1 MQRRPCSQQRRVT
14 GCSRRC
20 PRTAAPI
27 DRPRRRASVFA
38 RTGILPSQAIRAM
51 IAGGEIM
58 AAPDIEANQI
68 QPASLDLRLG
78 KVAYR
83 IRASFLPGPN
93 ATVRDKLAE
102 LKFHEID
109 LTKGAVLE
117 AGCVYLVPLIEQLK
131 LRSTIAGF
139 ANPKSSTG
147 RLDVFTRLIADRQ
160 DGFDS
165 GRGRLFGPALRRDLP
180 AHLLH
185 QGALRLAAQSDQVP
199 PPRRPAARRRR
210 AARPGRRP
218 APCARFIPTS
228 AWSRAMPRSAKDS
241 ICASA
246 SRRSRRR
253 PRRLSRAPLS
263 PAWSM
268 STRSAPTTSSSI
280 WEAVHL
286 GEDRRLV
293 LDPHEFYILA
303 SKESVSVPPA
313 YVAEM
318 APFDPL
324 IGEYR
329 VHYAGFFDP
338 GFGYAEGK
346 APGAK
351 AVLEVRSLDIPFIL
365 EDGQIVGRL
374 VYDKLTDIPDTDLR
388 PGHRLALPGA
398 RPEAVQALQAG
409 TSASSAEQLPPPS
422 TQNLAQ
428 SDGRA

>member
-1 MQRRPCSQQRRVT
+1 MNPGEKAELRVT
-14 GCSRRC
+14 GRRNHAKNTSMSSAKTLFDAL
-20 PRTAAPI
+20 PESPPVTSTPEPTR
-27 DRPRRRASVFA
+27 SVFS
-38 RTGILPSQAIRAM
+38 RTGILPCQAVRAM
-51 IAGGEIM
+51 IAAGEIM
-58 AAPDIEANQI
+58 GAPDIDANQI

-93 ATVRDKLAE
+93 ATVRGKLEA

-160 DGFDS
+160 ESFDAVEEGYSGPLFAEICPRTFSIKVRYGSRLNQIRFRRRVGQQLDAGEQPGRVGDRRLREIHSDVGLVEGDAAIRDGLNLSISLAPIPPS
-165 GRGRLFGPALRRDLP
+165 GLVGYR
-180 AHLLH
+180 
-185 QGALRLAAQSDQVP
+185 
-199 PPRRPAARRRR
+199 ARRY
-210 AARPGRRP
+210 AGVIDVDEVGAYD
-218 APCARFIPTS
+218 TNQY
-228 AWSRAMPRSAKDS
+228 
-241 ICASA
+241 
-246 SRRSRRR
+246 
-253 PRRLSRAPLS
+253 
-263 PAWSM
+263 
-268 STRSAPTTSSSI
+268 
-280 WEAVHL
+280 WEAVQL

-303 SKESVSVPPA
+303 SKERVSVPPA

-338 GFGYAEGK
+338 GFGYTAGK

-374 VYDKLTDIPDTDLR
+374 VYDKLTDIPDTLY
-388 PGHRLALPGA
+388 GQGIGSHY
-398 RPEAVQALQAG
+398 QAQGLKLSKHFNQC
-409 TSASSAEQLPPPS
+409 
-422 TQNLAQ
+422 
-428 SDGRA
+428 

>member
-1 MQRRPCSQQRRVT
+1 MPPAEPQAAESQDELFAGLPKKLQMTVPAEATR
-14 GCSRRC
+14 S
-20 PRTAAPI
+20 I
-27 DRPRRRASVFA
+27 FA

-51 IAGGEIM
+51 IAGGEIFG
-58 AAPDIEANQI
+58 APEIETNQI

-93 ATVRDKLAE
+93 ATVRDKLEA

-147 RLDVFTRLIADRQ
+147 RLDVFTRLIADYQ
-160 DGFDS
+160 DSFDAVEEGYS
-165 GRGRLFGPALRRDLP
+165 GPLFAEICPRTFSIKVRYGSRLNQIRFRRRVGQQLDAGEQPGRVGDRRLREIQSDVGLVEGD
-180 AHLLH
+180 AAIDE
-185 QGALRLAAQSDQVP
+185 GLRLSISLAPIMPSGLVGY
-199 PPRRPAARRRR
+199 RARRF
-210 AARPGRRP
+210 AGVIDVDAIGAYEPEQY
-218 APCARFIPTS
+218 
-228 AWSRAMPRSAKDS
+228 
-241 ICASA
+241 
-246 SRRSRRR
+246 
-253 PRRLSRAPLS
+253 
-263 PAWSM
+263 
-268 STRSAPTTSSSI
+268 
-280 WEAVHL
+280 WEAVRL
-286 GEDRRLV
+286 GEDKRLV
-293 LDPHEFYILA
+293 LDPYEFYILA

-338 GFGYAEGK
+338 GFGYTPGG

-374 VYDKLTDIPDTDLR
+374 VFDKLTDIPDQIY
-388 PGHRLALPGA
+388 GQGIGSHY
-398 RPEAVQALQAG
+398 QAQGLKLSKHFKQ
-409 TSASSAEQLPPPS
+409 E
-422 TQNLAQ
+422 
-428 SDGRA
+428 

>member
-1 MQRRPCSQQRRVT
+1 MQSPEPQDKLFPGLPERATVT
-14 GCSRRC
+14 APAEA
-20 PRTAAPI
+20 PRSA
-27 DRPRRRASVFA
+27 FA
-38 RTGILPSQAIRAM
+38 RTGILPSQAIRAL
-51 IAGGEIM
+51 IAAGEIKG
-58 AAPDIEANQI
+58 APEIDDNQI

-93 ATVRDKLAE
+93 ATVRDKLSE

-160 DGFDS
+160 DSFDTVEEGYDGPLFAEICPRTFS
-165 GRGRLFGPALRRDLP
+165 IKVRYGSRLNQIRFRRRVGQQLDADEKPGRVTDKLLRELHTDVGLVEGDAAIREGLNLRISLAPILP
-180 AHLLH
+180 A
-185 QGALRLAAQSDQVP
+185 GIVGYR
-199 PPRRPAARRRR
+199 ARRF
-210 AARPGRRP
+210 AGVVDVDEIGAYGVNQ
-218 APCARFIPTS
+218 F
-228 AWSRAMPRSAKDS
+228 
-241 ICASA
+241 
-246 SRRSRRR
+246 
-253 PRRLSRAPLS
+253 
-263 PAWSM
+263 
-268 STRSAPTTSSSI
+268 
-280 WEAVHL
+280 WEQVHL
-286 GEDRRLV
+286 DGDRRLV

-303 SKESVSVPPA
+303 SKESVSVPPG

-338 GFGYAEGK
+338 GFGYTEGK

-374 VYDKLTDIPDTDLR
+374 VYDKLTDIPDQIY
-388 PGHRLALPGA
+388 GQGIGSHY
-398 RPEAVQALQAG
+398 QAQGLKL
-409 TSASSAEQLPPPS
+409 SKHFK
-422 TQNLAQ
+422 QN
-428 SDGRA
+428 

>member
-1 MQRRPCSQQRRVT
+1 MQPAS
-14 GCSRRC
+14 
-20 PRTAAPI
+20 PRDKLFEALPEGH
-27 DRPRRRASVFA
+27 RAGTPAEATRGAFA
-38 RTGILPSQAIRAM
+38 RTGILPSQAIRAL
-51 IAGGEIM
+51 IAAGEIKG
-58 AAPDIEANQI
+58 APEIDPEQI

-93 ATVRDKLAE
+93 ATVRDKLEA

-147 RLDVFTRLIADRQ
+147 RLDVFTRLIADNQ
-160 DGFDS
+160 DSFDAVEE
-165 GRGRLFGPALRRDLP
+165 GYTGPLFAEIC
-180 AHLLH
+180 
-185 QGALRLAAQSDQVP
+185 
-199 PPRRPAARRRR
+199 PRTFSIKVRYGSWLNQIRFRRRVGQQLD
-210 AARPGRRP
+210 ADERPGRVTDRTLREIHCDVGLVEGEAAIREGLNLSISL
-218 APCARFIPTS
+218 APIPPSGLVGYRARRYAGVIDVD
-228 AWSRAMPRSAKDS
+228 AVGAYDAGQY
-241 ICASA
+241 
-246 SRRSRRR
+246 
-253 PRRLSRAPLS
+253 
-263 PAWSM
+263 
-268 STRSAPTTSSSI
+268 
-280 WEAVHL
+280 WEAVKL

-318 APFDPL
+318 APCDPL

-329 VHYAGFFDP
+329 VQSAGFFDP

-346 APGAK
+346 VPGAK

-374 VYDKLTDIPDTDLR
+374 VYDKLTDIPDTVY
-388 PGHRLALPGA
+388 GQGIGSHY
-398 RPEAVQALQAG
+398 QAQGLKLSKHFKQ
-409 TSASSAEQLPPPS
+409 
-422 TQNLAQ
+422 
-428 SDGRA
+428 D

>member
-1 MQRRPCSQQRRVT
+1 MQPLSQSEKLFEEPAEGVRA
-14 GCSRRC
+14 GPPAEG
-20 PRTAAPI
+20 PR
-27 DRPRRRASVFA
+27 SVFA

-51 IAGGEIM
+51 IAGGEIL
-58 AAPDIEANQI
+58 AAPEIETNQI

-83 IRASFLPGPN
+83 IRASFLPGPD
-93 ATVRDKLAE
+93 ATVRDKLEE

-160 DGFDS
+160 DGFDMVEEGYAGPLFAEICPRTFS
-165 GRGRLFGPALRRDLP
+165 IKVRYGSRLNQIRFRRRVGQQLDAGEQPGRVGDRRLREIHSDVGLVEGEAAIREGLNLRIS
-180 AHLLH
+180 
-185 QGALRLAAQSDQVP
+185 LAPIP
-199 PPRRPAARRRR
+199 PKGLIGYRARRY
-210 AARPGRRP
+210 AGVVDVDAVG
-218 APCARFIPTS
+218 AYEADQF
-228 AWSRAMPRSAKDS
+228 
-241 ICASA
+241 
-246 SRRSRRR
+246 
-253 PRRLSRAPLS
+253 
-263 PAWSM
+263 
-268 STRSAPTTSSSI
+268 
-280 WEAVHL
+280 WEEVHL
-286 GEDRRLV
+286 GADRRLI

-351 AVLEVRSLDIPFIL
+351 AVLEVRSLDIPFVL

-374 VYDKLTDIPDTDLR
+374 VYDKLTDIPDTIYGR
-388 PGHRLALPGA
+388 GIGSHY
-398 RPEAVQALQAG
+398 QAQGLKLSKHFKQ
-409 TSASSAEQLPPPS
+409 
-422 TQNLAQ
+422 
-428 SDGRA
+428 D

>member
-1 MQRRPCSQQRRVT
+1 MSSVQFQEPDAQDRLFEHLPEEPKMT
-14 GCSRRC
+14 APLET
-20 PRTAAPI
+20 PRSAL
-27 DRPRRRASVFA
+27 A
-38 RTGILPSQAIRAM
+38 RTGILPCQGIRAL
-51 IAGGEIM
+51 IEGGEILG
-58 AAPDIEANQI
+58 APEIEPNQI

-83 IRASFLPGPN
+83 IRASFLPGPD
-93 ATVRDKLAE
+93 AKVRDKLE
-102 LKFHEID
+102 GLKFHEID

-117 AGCVYLVPLIEQLK
+117 SGCVYLVPLIEHLK
-131 LRSTIAGF
+131 LRSTIAAF

-160 DGFDS
+160 DSFDFVEEGYAGPLFAEICPRTFS
-165 GRGRLFGPALRRDLP
+165 IKVRYGSRLNQVRFRRRVVQQHDAGEQPGRVRDRRLRELQTDVGLVEGEAAIREGLNLRISLAPILP
-180 AHLLH
+180 GGLV
-185 QGALRLAAQSDQVP
+185 GYR
-199 PPRRPAARRRR
+199 ARRY
-210 AARPGRRP
+210 AGVVDVDAIG
-218 APCARFIPTS
+218 AYAVDQF
-228 AWSRAMPRSAKDS
+228 
-241 ICASA
+241 
-246 SRRSRRR
+246 
-253 PRRLSRAPLS
+253 
-263 PAWSM
+263 
-268 STRSAPTTSSSI
+268 

-286 GEDRRLV
+286 DGDRRLV

-338 GFGYAEGK
+338 GFGYTPGG

-374 VYDKLTDIPDTDLR
+374 VYDKLTDIPDQIY
-388 PGHRLALPGA
+388 GQGIGSHY
-398 RPEAVQALQAG
+398 QAQGLKLSKHFRQV
-409 TSASSAEQLPPPS
+409 
-422 TQNLAQ
+422 
-428 SDGRA
+428 

>member
-1 MQRRPCSQQRRVT
+1 MEPASKREKLFETLPET
-14 GCSRRC
+14 
-20 PRTAAPI
+20 
-27 DRPRRRASVFA
+27 ASVSTA
-38 RTGILPSQAIRAM
+38 PEPVRSALTRTGILPSQAIRAL
-51 IAGGEIM
+51 IAAGEIRG
-58 AAPDIEANQI
+58 APEIESAQI

-83 IRASFLPGPN
+83 IRASFLPGPD

-131 LRSTIAGF
+131 LRSTIAAF

-160 DGFDS
+160 DSFDAVEEGYAGPLFAEICPRS
-165 GRGRLFGPALRRDLP
+165 FSIKVRYGSRLNQIRFLRRVGQQLD
-180 AHLLH
+180 AEE
-185 QGALRLAAQSDQVP
+185 
-199 PPRRPAARRRR
+199 
-210 AARPGRRP
+210 RPGRV
-218 APCARFIPTS
+218 T
-228 AWSRAMPRSAKDS
+228 D
-241 ICASA
+241 
-246 SRRSRRR
+246 
-253 PRRLSRAPLS
+253 RRLREIHSDVGLVEGDAAIREGLKLRVSLEPIPPTGLVGYRARRYAGVIDLDEVG
-263 PAWSM
+263 ACD
-268 STRSAPTTSSSI
+268 I
-280 WEAVHL
+280 DQYWERVHV
-286 GEDRRLV
+286 GADRRLV

-324 IGEYR
+324 MGEYR

-338 GFGYAEGK
+338 GFGYSEGG

-351 AVLEVRSLDIPFIL
+351 AVLEVRSLDIPFIM

-374 VYDKLTDIPDTDLR
+374 VYDKLTDIPDTLY
-388 PGHRLALPGA
+388 GQGIGSHY
-398 RPEAVQALQAG
+398 QAQGLKLSKHFRQG
-409 TSASSAEQLPPPS
+409 
-422 TQNLAQ
+422 
-428 SDGRA
+428 